1 MKLIKIITTHTQE
14 EIDEILVNMSKYHI
28 KILSNLY
35 STFNYVE
42 FINEYNFVSMF
53 CVVDDNIIDKLK
65 VNYNSLSISFKFEDI
80 TKDVLLCNKIRTN
93 FLEDGVD
100 VSDSINDLINS
111 FYLDNITIDDILDKI
126 SVKGIKSI
134 NDVDKILLESVR

>member
-65 VNYNSLSISFKFEDI
+65 DNYNSLSIIFKFEDL

-93 FLEDGVD
+93 FLEYGTD
-100 VSDSINDLINS
+100 VSDMIEDLVNS

-126 SVKGIKSI
+126 SAKGIKSI
-134 NDVDKILLESVR
+134 NDVDKILLESVK

>member
-65 VNYNSLSISFKFEDI
+65 DNYNSLSISFKFEDI

-93 FLEDGVD
+93 FLEYGVD

-126 SVKGIKSI
+126 SAKGIKSI
-134 NDVDKILLESVR
+134 NDVDKILLESVK

>member
-65 VNYNSLSISFKFEDI
+65 DNYNSLSISFKFEDI

-93 FLEDGVD
+93 FLEYGID

-126 SVKGIKSI
+126 SAKGIKSI
-134 NDVDKILLESVR
+134 NDVDKILLERVR

>member
-65 VNYNSLSISFKFEDI
+65 DNYNSLSISFKFEDI
-80 TKDVLLCNKIRTN
+80 TKGVLVLVL
-93 FLEDGVD
+93 FLSGY
-100 VSDSINDLINS
+100 NS
-111 FYLDNITIDDILDKI
+111 
-126 SVKGIKSI
+126 
-134 NDVDKILLESVR
+134 LL

>member
-93 FLEDGVD
+93 FLEYGID

-126 SVKGIKSI
+126 SAKGIKSI
-134 NDVDKILLESVR
+134 NDVDKILLESVK

>member
-14 EIDEILVNMSKYHI
+14 EIDEILVNVSKYHI

-35 STFNYVE
+35 STFNYIE

-53 CVVDDNIIDKLK
+53 CVVDDNIMDKLK
-65 VNYNSLSISFKFEDI
+65 DNYNSLSISFKFEDI

-93 FLEDGVD
+93 FLEYGVD

-134 NDVDKILLESVR
+134 NDVYKILLESVK

>member
-1 MKLIKIITTHTQE
+1 MKLIKVTTIHTQD
-14 EIDEILVNMSKYHI
+14 EIDYILGNLNKHHIEILER
-28 KILSNLY
+28 LY

-42 FINEYNFVSMF
+42 FLNEDNFVSMF
-53 CVVDDNIIDKLK
+53 CIVNDTTMDKLRD
-65 VNYNSLSISFKFEDI
+65 NYNSLSISFKFEDI

-93 FLEDGVD
+93 FLEYGVD

-126 SVKGIKSI
+126 SAKGIKSI
-134 NDVDKILLESVR
+134 NDVDKILLESVK

>member
-1 MKLIKIITTHTQE
+1 MKLIKIITTHTQG

-65 VNYNSLSISFKFEDI
+65 DNYNSLSISFKFEDI

-134 NDVDKILLESVR
+134 NDVDKVLLESVR

>member
-65 VNYNSLSISFKFEDI
+65 DNYNSLSISFKFEDI

-93 FLEDGVD
+93 FLEYGID

-126 SVKGIKSI
+126 SAKGIKSI
-134 NDVDKILLESVR
+134 NDVDKILLERVI

>member
-65 VNYNSLSISFKFEDI
+65 DNYNSLSISFKFEDI

-93 FLEDGVD
+93 FLEYGID

-126 SVKGIKSI
+126 SAKGIKSI
-134 NDVDKILLESVR
+134 NDVDKILLESVK

>member
-1 MKLIKIITTHTQE
+1 
-14 EIDEILVNMSKYHI
+14 
-28 KILSNLY
+28 
-35 STFNYVE
+35 
-42 FINEYNFVSMF
+42 MF
-53 CVVDDNIIDKLK
+53 CVVDDNIMDKLK
-65 VNYNSLSISFKFEDI
+65 DNYNSLSISFKFEDI

-93 FLEDGVD
+93 FLEYGVD

-134 NDVDKILLESVR
+134 NDVDKILLESVK

>member
-1 MKLIKIITTHTQE
+1 MKLIKVTTIHTQD
-14 EIDEILVNMSKYHI
+14 EIDYILGNINKHHIEILER
-28 KILSNLY
+28 LY

-42 FINEYNFVSMF
+42 FLNEDNFVSMF
-53 CVVDDNIIDKLK
+53 CIVDDTTMDKLRD
-65 VNYNSLSISFKFEDI
+65 NYNSLSISFKFEDI

-93 FLEDGVD
+93 FLEYGVD

-126 SVKGIKSI
+126 SAKGIKSI
-134 NDVDKILLESVR
+134 NDVDKILLESVK